1 LLGAVFSGRVNR
13 PRCCVP
19 RIRGGLRAALRG
31 MPPPARRRFRT
42 LRPWLRVRGGR
53 ARARAPALDSDAF
66 LCRKRGES
74 FFEPQPAP
82 ARRNAGCFFHGPSAY
97 MCFLADLRAFRAG
110 RHIGD
115 HPGAAGAQ
123 QLASSKPLGFAASE
137 AAAAKGRKEQVLAE
151 IKHVFRPEFLNR
163 VDEILVFDALG
174 RKELEQ
180 IADNMLHELNSRM
193 AANGLSIELAPSA
206 RELLLAEGSDSK
218 YGARPLR
225 RALRKLVE
233 DPVSDLYLAGKF
245 AAGDKIIAEAAADKK
260 LQFHTAVEGAQFL
273 LELPIAPQPAACGSG
288 KEQQHGEE

>member
-1 LLGAVFSGRVNR
+1 MVRFDMSEYMEKHTTARLLGAPPGYVGYDEGGQLTDAVRRKPYSVVLLDEIEKAHPDVFNLLLQIMEDGRLTD
-13 PRCCVP
+13 
-19 RIRGGLRAALRG
+19 GKG
-31 MPPPARRRFRT
+31 RT
-42 LRPWLRVRGGR
+42 V
-53 ARARAPALDSDAF
+53 DF
-66 LCRKRGES
+66 
-74 FFEPQPAP
+74 
-82 ARRNAGCFFHGPSAY
+82 RNAVIIMTSN
-97 MCFLADLRAFRAG
+97 
-110 RHIGD
+110 
-115 HPGAAGAQ
+115 AGAQ

-206 RELLLAEGSDSK
+206 RELLLSEGSDSK

-260 LQFHTAVEGAQFL
+260 LQFHTAVEGAQL
-273 LELPIAPQPAACGSG
+273 VLELPIAPQPAACGSG